1 MSKPQQS
8 PSGRLALLTVEL
20 RFEQD
25 VVLARQR
32 ARQIASRLGFDLQQQ
47 TRIATA
53 ISEIAR
59 NALSYAGGGRV
70 EFAISAERNSEGTD
84 GSLAQPTAGQAS
96 QAFLMRVSD
105 SGPGID
111 QLSAIFD
118 GRYQSSTGMGLGLI
132 GAKRLMDDLKIQ
144 SVCASSGD
152 AKRGTIVELI
162 KYLPKQAPRLTPKDV
177 QQLVDHL
184 LRDHPQDAYAELHQ
198 QNQELLHT
206 LEALR
211 QRQDDLTQLNQEL
224 EATNRG
230 VVALYAELND
240 LAESFQQASELKSRF
255 LSHMSHELR
264 TPLNGILGLSNML
277 LRRLDGE
284 LSAEQ
289 EKQVT
294 FIRRSA
300 ATLSDLVNDLLDLA
314 KVESGKSDVD
324 VAPFEVADL
333 FSTLLGM
340 LRPLLDQ
347 NKSVQLVFDE
357 AINGSFGVA
366 QSATRDTAKS
376 SGLPTLYT
384 DEGKVSQI
392 LRNLISNALKFTEQG
407 EVRVSATL
415 GSNQTIVF
423 TVADTGIGIAATD
436 QFRIFEEFVQVNHSL
451 QRRVKGTG
459 LGLPLCR
466 KLAALLGGSVALD
479 STVGVGSRFVLT
491 LPISYSD
498 SIATALDVSI
508 ARSKPDPSFEQTND
522 VEPKPEPIADQPPRS
537 HVPSSDVRSTKK
549 ILLIDD
555 DKVSR
560 YTLISSL
567 TDFYTVIE
575 AKDGYEGLYRART
588 QQPDAI
594 VLDLSMPRLDGF
606 EVLAELKADPL
617 TQAIPVIILSSNA
630 LTAAQA
636 EDLATHTIALLSKQ
650 TDSPQ
655 MLLQLQEALLSVG
668 LDCH

>member
-8 PSGRLALLTVEL
+8 PAGRLALLTVEL

-59 NALSYAGGGRV
+59 NALSYAGGGKV

-84 GSLAQPTAGQAS
+84 GSLTQPIAGQAP

-144 SVCASSGD
+144 SVCVSSGD

-162 KYLPKQAPRLTPKDV
+162 KYLPKQTPHLTPKDV
-177 QQLVDHL
+177 QQIVDHL

-206 LEALR
+206 LDALR
-211 QRQDDLTQLNQEL
+211 QRQDDLAQLNQEL

-240 LAESFQQASELKSRF
+240 RAESFQQASELKSRF
-255 LSHMSHELR
+255 LSHLSHEFR
-264 TPLNGILGLSNML
+264 TPLNGILGLSSML

-300 ATLSDLVNDLLDLA
+300 TALSDLVNDLLDLA
-314 KVESGKSDVD
+314 KVESGKSEVN

-347 NKSVQLVFDE
+347 NETVQLVFDD
-357 AINGSFGVA
+357 AMN
-366 QSATRDTAKS
+366 DTTKS
-376 SGLPTLYT
+376 SGSPTLYT

-392 LRNLISNALKFTEQG
+392 LRNLLSNALKFTEQG

-415 GSNQTIVF
+415 GNNQTIIF
-423 TVADTGIGIAATD
+423 TVADTGIGLAATD
-436 QFRIFEEFVQVNHSL
+436 QTRIFEEFVQVNHLL

-479 STVGVGSRFVLT
+479 STVGVGSKFILT

-498 SIATALDVSI
+498 STSTALDVSTV
-508 ARSKPDPSFEQTND
+508 RSKPDPSSERADD
-522 VEPKPEPIADQPPRS
+522 VEPKPELIADQPPRS
-537 HVPSSDVRSTKK
+537 TVPRSDADSKKK

-567 TDFYTVIE
+567 ADFYTVIE

-588 QQPDAI
+588 QQPNAI

-630 LTAAQA
+630 LTATQA

>member
-1 MSKPQQS
+1 MFKSQQAQA
-8 PSGRLALLTVEL
+8 RLAILTVEL
-20 RFEQD
+20 RCEQD

-32 ARQIASRLGFDLQQQ
+32 ARQIASGLGFDLQQQ

-53 ISEIAR
+53 MSEVAR
-59 NALSYAGGGRV
+59 NALSYAGGGKV
-70 EFAISAERNSEGTD
+70 EFVIT
-84 GSLAQPTAGQAS
+84 GQAP
-96 QAFLMRVSD
+96 QALLMRVSD

-118 GRYQSSTGMGLGLI
+118 GCYESSTGMGLGLI

-144 SVCASSGD
+144 SVCASSD
-152 AKRGTIVELI
+152 NTKRGTIVELI
-162 KYLPKQAPRLTPKDV
+162 KFLPKQTPHLTPKDV

-206 LEALR
+206 LNMLR
-211 QRQDDLTQLNQEL
+211 QRQDELAQLNQEL
-224 EATNRG
+224 EYTNRG

-240 LAESFQQASELKSRF
+240 RAESLQQASELKSRF
-255 LSHMSHELR
+255 LSHLSHEFR

-300 ATLSDLVNDLLDLA
+300 TSLSDLVNDLLDLA
-314 KVESGKSDVD
+314 KVESGKSEVH
-324 VAPFEVADL
+324 VAPFQVADL

-347 NKSVQLVFDE
+347 NESVRLVFDHTMSDP
-357 AINGSFGVA
+357 GSAEG
-366 QSATRDTAKS
+366 
-376 SGLPTLYT
+376 SGLTLYT
-384 DEGKVSQI
+384 DEAKVSQI

-436 QFRIFEEFVQVNHSL
+436 QTRIFEEFVQVNHSL

-466 KLAALLGGSVALD
+466 KLAALLGGSVD
-479 STVGVGSRFVLT
+479 VNSTVGIGSRFVLT

-498 SIATALDVSI
+498 STLDAVD
-508 ARSKPDPSFEQTND
+508 ARSKTDLSSD
-522 VEPKPEPIADQPPRS
+522 RGDDSKSKHIGSIADQSQRS
-537 HVPSSDVRSTKK
+537 PVPSSDESHSTKK

-560 YTLISSL
+560 YTLTSSL
-567 TDFYTVIE
+567 AHSYAVIE

-594 VLDLSMPRLDGF
+594 VLDLSMPELNGF
-606 EVLAELKADPL
+606 EVLTGLKADPL
-617 TQAIPVIILSSNA
+617 TQSIPVVILSSNA
-630 LTAAQA
+630 LTVAQT
-636 EDLATHTIALLSKQ
+636 EHLTTHAIALLSKQ
-650 TDSPQ
+650 ADSAQ
-655 MLLQLQEALLSVG
+655 MLLQLQEALVRAVSQL
-668 LDCH
+668 CHDRD